1 MLSESLSKKPSTPRS
16 TKPNPKG
23 QTQHH
28 TTSTGQNKL
37 IRRLIKHTVE
47 FSKIRR
53 TRSSPAGPVRS
64 RGNLQ
69 KLTGRSTR
77 RQTRGLRASVGRAR
91 FPLQLTFWPGGG
103 ATCGDEK
110 NCRPS
115 LRGVTNR
122 GSPDEKPQV

>member
-1 MLSESLSKKPSTPRS
+1 MLSESSSKKPRHQPQRAM
-16 TKPNPKG
+16 
-23 QTQHH
+23 
-28 TTSTGQNKL
+28 STGHNKL

-53 TRSSPAGPVRS
+53 TRSSPAMLVRS

-77 RQTRGLRASVGRAR
+77 SQTRELSARCGRSW

-103 ATCGDEK
+103 AACGDRK
-110 NCRPS
+110 NIRRS
-115 LRGVTNR
+115 SRSVQNR
-122 GSPDEKPQV
+122 GCPSPKTAGQRAARRGAAGR